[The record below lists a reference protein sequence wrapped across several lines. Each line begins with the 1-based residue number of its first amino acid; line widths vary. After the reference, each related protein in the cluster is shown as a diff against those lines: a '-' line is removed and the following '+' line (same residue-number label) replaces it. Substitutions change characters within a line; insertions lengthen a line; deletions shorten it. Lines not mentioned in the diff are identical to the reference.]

1 MKRLVNTKVNRIS
14 QWEKEIELITE
25 ELMDKNNFVKNKYA
39 AEANSAAYKKKEDD
53 KDGNWF
59 PYEQL

>member
-14 QWEKEIELITE
+14 QCEKEIELITE

-39 AEANSAAYKKKEDD
+39 AEQISAASKNNKEEGLN
-53 KDGNWF
+53 GN
-59 PYEQL
+59 

>member
-14 QWEKEIELITE
+14 QCEKEIELITE

-39 AEANSAAYKKKEDD
+39 AEAISAASKKEKEDES
-53 KDGNWF
+53 DGN
-59 PYEQL
+59 

>member
-14 QWEKEIELITE
+14 QCEEEIELITE

-53 KDGNWF
+53 KDGN
-59 PYEQL
+59 